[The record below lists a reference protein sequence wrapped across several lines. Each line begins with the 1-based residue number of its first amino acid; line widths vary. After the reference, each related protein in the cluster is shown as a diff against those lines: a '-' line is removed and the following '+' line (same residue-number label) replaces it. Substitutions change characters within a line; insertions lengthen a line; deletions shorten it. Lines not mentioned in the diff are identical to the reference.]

1 MVRFYID
8 GEECDLGS
16 TPTIPIDF
24 SIERL
29 CDPNSA
35 RSGRRLE
42 FDLPS
47 TPTNDRLLGSSRDI
61 FSARRFNKSY
71 HYGHFECDGVRLLG
85 GRAHLVATALN
96 PSASTEVY
104 RICIAESG
112 AEWAKEAVVQQVEDG
127 LADFST
133 TLTLDNI
140 GRSWSED
147 CAVRFLP
154 VVRNR
159 TEEPTSPTLE
169 KSEHLPMS
177 DDYHPFISVA
187 HAIEHLAES
196 CGYQIE
202 GGFTN
207 SALFKSLMMSGQY
220 ASTDTDR
227 LRERLDFCAR
237 RKTEVSAT
245 ASSLGRVYATPAV
258 LLHSLGNIV
267 DTADPTAIDDEG
279 NTMYDCFATGGSF
292 GLDAE
297 GFARFRASTAAS
309 VGFLL
314 HLEYRTDYRIASRY
328 RLAGFDR
335 IEAHPATLLSFAIA
349 NTFTDH
355 RNAPTAGLTYNLV
368 IFDFV
373 EGADYRL
380 SICDERGTQRQTIRL
395 ANRATKVTMPSNFK
409 PVCSLV
415 ATRGDEG
422 EQFECDWALYN
433 GFVEERGTTSVTV
446 DLRIPPQKFSAG
458 QEFRLDKIWFG
469 GADEGMT
476 LTLGRGTSL
485 RPYFST
491 VPGYGSTITA
501 ADITHRPVRLME
513 LLEALGQMFH
523 LCFITDRERKRLFIA
538 PLDSLYSD
546 VVYDWSDRIDYSA
559 PITFADAGVG
569 VAERYRLKYRGGDR
583 TSARFNS
590 DNQTELGTWS
600 IESGLY
606 GSLDTTST
614 SENALFTTGI
624 NCDSVYGSAPSASI
638 LCVDDEVESEKP
650 PYIVRWAGLQP
661 LPEGEQWGYPLN
673 EPRYPHAAFHF
684 AGNERVAGSTLCF
697 EDRDRLYGLHHY
709 YDRHFRVLC
718 DRQTLTL
725 RLRLTPFDIEHLLLR
740 DGVTPSIGDT
750 FRLTINRES
759 SLYRLTA
766 IKEYDPES
774 GSTLC
779 HFVRIDRD

>member
-1 MVRFYID
+1 MVRFYLD

-16 TPTIPIDF
+16 APVIPIGF
-24 SIERL
+24 SLADL
-29 CDPNSA
+29 CDPNNA

-47 TPTNDRLLGSSRDI
+47 TPTNDRRLGSSHNI
-61 FSARRFNKSY
+61 FTAHRFNEAY

-85 GRAHLVATALN
+85 GRAHIVATSLN
-96 PSASTEVY
+96 PSAPTDGY
-104 RICIAESG
+104 RLCIAESG
-112 AEWAKEAVVQQVEDG
+112 AEWAKEAALRRIEDE

-140 GRSWSED
+140 GQSWEGNPI
-147 CAVRFLP
+147 VRFLP

-159 TEEPTSPTLE
+159 TEEPTTPTLE
-169 KSEHLPMS
+169 KSEHLPMT

-187 HAIEHLAES
+187 RVVES
-196 CGYQIE
+196 LFERCGYRIE
-202 GGFTN
+202 GGFT
-207 SALFKSLMMSGQY
+207 SSTLFKSLMMSGQY
-220 ASTDTDR
+220 SPTDTDR
-227 LRERLDFCAR
+227 QRERLDFCAR
-237 RKTEVSAT
+237 RKAEVSAT
-245 ASSLGRVYATPAV
+245 ASSLGRVYASPAV

-279 NTMYDCFATGGSF
+279 NTMYDTFATGGSF
-292 GLDAE
+292 ALDE
-297 GFARFRASTAAS
+297 KGFARFRASTAAA

-335 IEAHPATLLSFAIA
+335 IEAHPATLLQFSIA

-355 RNAPTAGLTYNLV
+355 RNDPTAGITYNLV
-368 IFDFV
+368 IFDFI

-380 SICDERGTQRQTIRL
+380 SICDERGTVRQTIRL
-395 ANRATKVTMPSNFK
+395 AERATKVTMPSDFK
-409 PVCSLV
+409 PLCKVV

-422 EQFECDWALYN
+422 EPFETDWALYN

-446 DLRIPPQKFSAG
+446 DLRIPPQDFSAG

-513 LLEALGQMFH
+513 LLEALAQMFH
-523 LCFITDRERKRLFIA
+523 LCFITDHERKSVYIA
-538 PLDSLYSD
+538 PIEGLYSD

-559 PITFADAGVG
+559 PITIADAGVG
-569 VAERYRLKYRGGDR
+569 VAERHQLKYRGGDR
-583 TSARFNS
+583 TSARFNN
-590 DNQTELGTWS
+590 DNQTELGCWS
-600 IESGLY
+600 IESGVY

-624 NCDSVYGSAPSASI
+624 NIDSVYGSAPSASI

-684 AGNERVAGSTLCF
+684 AGNSLVAGSTLCF

-709 YDRHFRVLC
+709 YDLRYNVLC
-718 DRQTLTL
+718 NRQTLAL

-766 IKEYDPES
+766 IKEYDPDS
-774 GSTLC
+774 LSTLC